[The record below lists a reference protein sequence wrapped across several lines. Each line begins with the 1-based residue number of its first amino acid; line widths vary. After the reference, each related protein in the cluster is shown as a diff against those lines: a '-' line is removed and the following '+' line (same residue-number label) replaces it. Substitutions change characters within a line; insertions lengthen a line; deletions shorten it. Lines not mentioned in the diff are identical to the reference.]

1 MILEYSVSN
10 YKSIK
15 NKVMFS
21 AVAGK
26 DTTFLERTREFQQNN
41 ILKTAILYGANGS
54 GKSNLIQ
61 SIAFMKNL
69 VVNSINYQP
78 GQGILYQPH
87 KQLGFEQNSEFS
99 IQFIIDD
106 IRYAYGF
113 SLNNMV
119 VVDEYLYYFPKKR
132 QAKIFERI
140 ENEVLSFGDKFK
152 GKFTNSLDVLKPN
165 RLFLSC
171 AANFSSVNEIANVYG
186 FFRDKIV
193 IYSLENQQNW
203 MNYSLG
209 EINNNPKTKE
219 IVLSFLDNLGLKIKD
234 VKVNIEQQDFDPE
247 AIALPDFL
255 SDDFK
260 EQIKHSKVN
269 SITAKLIYN
278 SGMEVDLIHEE
289 SAGIKKLFSFLCP
302 FIDIIKKEKTL
313 ICDELEASL
322 HEAIIAELISLFTD
336 LNSNNN
342 AQLFFSTHDTS
353 LLNLDLFRR
362 DQIWF
367 TELKEND
374 RSTDLYSLAEIK
386 NIRKDEKYGKGYISG
401 KYGAIPFLN
410 HDMKK
415 IIDKE

>member
-119 VVDEYLYYFPKKR
+119 VVDEYLYYFP
-132 QAKIFERI
+132 
-140 ENEVLSFGDKFK
+140 
-152 GKFTNSLDVLKPN
+152 
-165 RLFLSC
+165 
-171 AANFSSVNEIANVYG
+171 
-186 FFRDKIV
+186 IV
-193 IYSLENQQNW
+193 IKFNISKK
-203 MNYSLG
+203 S
-209 EINNNPKTKE
+209 
-219 IVLSFLDNLGLKIKD
+219 SCFLL
-234 VKVNIEQQDFDPE
+234 
-247 AIALPDFL
+247 
-255 SDDFK
+255 
-260 EQIKHSKVN
+260 
-269 SITAKLIYN
+269 
-278 SGMEVDLIHEE
+278 
-289 SAGIKKLFSFLCP
+289 
-302 FIDIIKKEKTL
+302 
-313 ICDELEASL
+313 
-322 HEAIIAELISLFTD
+322 
-336 LNSNNN
+336 
-342 AQLFFSTHDTS
+342 
-353 LLNLDLFRR
+353 
-362 DQIWF
+362 
-367 TELKEND
+367 
-374 RSTDLYSLAEIK
+374 
-386 NIRKDEKYGKGYISG
+386 
-401 KYGAIPFLN
+401 
-410 HDMKK
+410 
-415 IIDKE
+415 